1 MTASK
6 RRLVLLATAVALV
19 GGAVG
24 VASAAQPGPIVHNG
38 SNQTCLVFYHQDHS
52 KPSYLCLNI

>member
-1 MTASK
+1 MTATK

-19 GGAVG
+19 GGAAG
-24 VASAAQPGPIVHNG
+24 VASAAQAGPVTHNG

-52 KPSYLCLNI
+52 APSWLCLNI